1 MKCSF
6 PSVWFSIVLLLACL
20 SLAASPAWGQF
31 TDAAADASLLPS
43 VPEGFEVTV
52 FASEPLV
59 RQPCSMAFDRRGRLF
74 IGMGPQYR
82 NPTPETDGDRV
93 VLVLDENHDGKADR
107 IHAFGEGLNAI
118 QGLLWVGD
126 DLWVANAPDLT
137 ILRDLDG
144 DDVADRY
151 TRLYTDLG
159 NLEHG
164 LHGLQLGPD
173 GRVYMSKGNSKG
185 LTQPG
190 RVAPKAFR
198 DLWGVDAPAGTP
210 DIPDPEVFTRESYR
224 RNYHD
229 PADDWGLDGGILRCQ
244 PDGSQLEVVC
254 RGFRNPWDIAFDSG
268 FHGIGT
274 DNDQTEGDRV
284 FSILPGGHFGWNH
297 PWSSHWSDR
306 LHPPTAPVSG
316 PLFEG
321 SGTGVAFYDAKQF
334 PEPYRRVFFVN
345 DWLSKTTYLWRP
357 HWDGSL
363 LRPAENGWQPFVVG
377 GQSLFRP
384 TDLEVGPDGALWI
397 LGWSRGYGVEWDDQG
412 LMTNE
417 GRIYRVAAK
426 SMPSGSPSD
435 SHSIESDGPVE
446 RWTFDTCVA
455 EFRSPLLVRRR
466 DAQLALLR
474 NGSSVIEPLIDRL
487 KAGNLDEGQETWL
500 AWTLG
505 QLDLQDR
512 KIDQV
517 MLDWATGN
525 PSGPELQNLQVQ
537 SIRIVADR
545 WLRRNKRVDASGE
558 HFPDAFVQLLNS
570 DQPRV
575 RLEVVQ
581 AMRLCGQRQAVER
594 LRQAMANEQD
604 PTVAYLQWQ
613 TLRSLVPESSLRSML
628 ADPSPALQRA
638 TLLALL
644 ETQSLTESEVRHFRD
659 QLSGPAREIAQQ
671 WLDQLQGDTQ
681 PMIRGAA
688 IASKK
693 QTGSADPV
701 VVSAT
706 EPPAAAAVTRIASG
720 RSVKIVPQ
728 GLVPGALV
736 YSDRSYTIQQI
747 PESLL
752 GADLVQTPNDD
763 DGTTGNDYLQ
773 LELWMP
779 SQVIIAVDRRNESRP
794 EWLVNGFEKSAES
807 IEADHWVFDLYSKKL
822 EAGSIQLGGNTLDGK
837 AGGKGN
843 YIVLIQPQ
851 PLTPQRSP
859 ATLEQTLELV
869 TQGNVTQGNATQG
882 NATQGNAERGEAER
896 GEALFLHPKGAGCGQ
911 CHRLERNQRA
921 AGPYL
926 GDIGQRSQLHHLVQ
940 SIIDPNAV
948 ITEGFQLQVIATE
961 EGKVH
966 SGVLVEESGLKV
978 SLGLADG
985 SIIHIPKGTIEQRS
999 QEARSAMPD
1008 FSKQLTSQQVAD
1020 LVAFLQTL
1028 REESNGTGPEMASGK
1043 RVSFP
1048 AGGNQESQTQ
1058 EVGSYRIDRSD
1069 RVWRLHSGD
1078 REIGQFV
1085 LETSE
1090 IPRPHFANLSTPN
1103 GTQVTRNHP
1112 PLPGVDADDHA
1123 TMHPGV
1129 WIAFGDLSGE
1139 DFWRN
1144 RARMRHDKVTEE
1156 PHEEDGV
1163 LRWGTQTSLIG
1174 KEGVSIGTV
1183 LHRFAIREIPSAWA
1197 IEWESTFQASEGREL
1212 VFGDQEEMGLGVR
1225 VATPI
1230 TEKNGGRLVNSE
1242 GDQTASGTW
1251 GKAASWVDYA
1261 GTMEG
1266 KKVGVTVAAY
1276 RLNFRPCWWHNRDYG
1291 VFVANPFGRSAMKQG
1306 EVSAVRV
1313 AAGESLTLKFLTLLH
1328 EGDDYQ
1334 PETAIGKVWK

>member
-1 MKCSF
+1 MASEDRSMKYVAQSA
-6 PSVWFSIVLLLACL
+6 WFSIAILWICL
-20 SLAASPAWGQF
+20 SLTASPAWGQF
-31 TDAAADASLLPS
+31 TDAAADATLLPS
-43 VPEGFEVTV
+43 VAEGFEVTLV
-52 FASEPLV
+52 ASEPLV

-173 GRVYMSKGNSKG
+173 GRFYMSKGNSKG

-190 RVAPKAFR
+190 RLAPKAFR

-210 DIPDPEVFTRESYR
+210 DIPAPEVFTRESYR

-268 FHGIGT
+268 FDGIGT

-284 FSILPGGHFGWNH
+284 FSVLPGGHFGWNH

-306 LHPPTAPVSG
+306 LHLPTAPVSG

-321 SGTGVAFYDAKQF
+321 SGTGVTYYDADQF
-334 PEPYRRVFFVN
+334 PEPYRRVFFIN

-357 HWDGSL
+357 HWDGGL
-363 LRPAENGWQPFVVG
+363 MRPAEGGWQPFVVG
-377 GQSLFRP
+377 GQALFRP

-412 LMTNE
+412 QMTNE
-417 GRIYRVAAK
+417 GRIYRVAAT
-426 SMPSGSPSD
+426 SVP
-435 SHSIESDGPVE
+435 SHSLGEPQANESDRSIE
-446 RWTFDTCVA
+446 RSTLENCVA
-455 EFRSPLLVRRR
+455 EFRSPLMVRRR
-466 DAQLALLR
+466 DAQLALLQI
-474 NGSSVIEPLIDRL
+474 GSSAIDPVIGRL
-487 KAGNLDEGQETWL
+487 KAGMLDECQETWL
-500 AWTLG
+500 VWTLG
-505 QLDLQDR
+505 QFDLLDR
-512 KIDQV
+512 KIDQA
-517 MLDWATGN
+517 MLDWATAH
-525 PSGPELQNLQVQ
+525 PLRPELLNLQVQ
-537 SIRIVADR
+537 SIRILADR
-545 WLRRNKRVDASGE
+545 WLRRSDLLGASQPPL
-558 HFPDAFVQLLNS
+558 PDALAQLFIS
-570 DQPRV
+570 DHPRV
-575 RLEVVQ
+575 RLEATQ
-581 AMRLCGQRQAVER
+581 AVRVCRQSQAVEK
-594 LRQAMANEQD
+594 LKQAMAEEMD

-613 TLRSLVPESSLRSML
+613 TLRSLVPESTLRSML
-628 ADPSPALQRA
+628 SDPSPALQRGA
-638 TLLALL
+638 LLALL
-644 ETQSLTESEVRHFRD
+644 ETQSLSPSEVQQARV
-659 QLSGPAREIAQQ
+659 QLTGPAREIAQQ
-671 WLDQLQGDTQ
+671 WLDQLQGDIQ
-681 PMIRGAA
+681 PVIRGAA
-688 IASKK
+688 IASRKK
-693 QTGSADPV
+693 AGANDSIVRNAAETI
-701 VVSAT
+701 
-706 EPPAAAAVTRIASG
+706 AAAKVTGVASG
-720 RSVKIVPQ
+720 RSVKIVPE

-736 YSDRSYTIQQI
+736 YSDRSYTIHKV

-752 GADLVQTPNDD
+752 GADLLQTPNDD
-763 DGTTGNDYLQ
+763 DGLAGEDYLK

-779 SQVIIAVDRRNESRP
+779 SLVTIAVDQRNGSLP
-794 EWLVNGFEKSAES
+794 HWLMNGFEKRDEV
-807 IEADHWVFDLYSKKL
+807 IEADHWAFDLYSKAV
-822 EAGSIQLGGNTLDGK
+822 EPGAIQLGGNTQDGK

-851 PLTPQRSP
+851 PLAPPPSP
-859 ATLEQTLELV
+859 ATVEPTLER
-869 TQGNVTQGNATQG
+869 VTQGNAS
-882 NATQGNAERGEAER
+882 R
-896 GEALFLHPKGAGCGQ
+896 GEALFLHPKGAGCGK

-926 GDIGQRSQLHHLVQ
+926 GDIGRRSPLHHLVQ

-961 EGKVH
+961 EGNVH

-985 SIIHIPKGTIEQRS
+985 SIIHIPKGSIEQRS
-999 QEARSAMPD
+999 QQGRSAMPD
-1008 FSKQLTSQQVAD
+1008 FSKQLTNPQVAD
-1020 LVAFLQTL
+1020 LVAYLQTL
-1028 REESNGTGPEMASGK
+1028 RGESEGSEPGMASGQQ
-1043 RVSFP
+1043 VTLT
-1048 AGGNQESQTQ
+1048 AGGSQNVQTM
-1058 EVGSYRIDRSD
+1058 ELGSYRIERSD
-1069 RVWRLHSGD
+1069 GQWRLHSGN

-1112 PLPGVDADDHA
+1112 PVPGVDADDHA
-1123 TMHPGV
+1123 TMHPGI

-1144 RARMRHDKVTEE
+1144 RARMRHDGVTDE

-1163 LRWGTQTSLIG
+1163 LRWGTQSSLIG
-1174 KEGVSIGTV
+1174 KEGDSIGTV
-1183 LHRFAIREIPSAWA
+1183 LHRFAVKEVDGAWA
-1197 IEWESTFQASEGREL
+1197 IEWEATFRASEGREL
-1212 VFGDQEEMGLGVR
+1212 VFGDQEEMGFGVR
-1225 VATPI
+1225 VATSI

-1242 GDQTASGTW
+1242 GDQTAGGTW

-1261 GTMEG
+1261 GLIDG
-1266 KKVGVTVAAY
+1266 RKAGVTVAAH

-1306 EVSAVRV
+1306 EISAVRV

>member
-1 MKCSF
+1 MKCVAQRF
-6 PSVWFSIVLLLACL
+6 WFSIGLLVLCFSSTAT
-20 SLAASPAWGQF
+20 PARGQF
-31 TDAAADASLLPS
+31 TDAAADAALLPS
-43 VPEGFEVTV
+43 VPEGFEVMLY
-52 FASEPLV
+52 ASEPLV

-82 NPTPETDGDRV
+82 NPTPETAGDRV
-93 VLVLDENHDGKADR
+93 VLVLDENQDGRADR
-107 IHAFGEGLNAI
+107 IQAFGEGLNAI

-198 DLWGVDAPAGTP
+198 DLWGVDAPEGTP
-210 DIPDPEVFTRESYR
+210 DIPDPEVFTRDSYR

-229 PADDWGLDGGILRCQ
+229 PSDDWGLDGGILRCQ
-244 PDGSQLEVVC
+244 TDGSQLEVVC

-284 FSILPGGHFGWNH
+284 FSILSGGHFGWNH

-306 LHPPTAPVSG
+306 VHLPTAPVSG

-321 SGTGVAFYDAKQF
+321 SGTGVAYYDAEQF

-357 HWDGSL
+357 HWDGGL
-363 LRPAENGWQPFVVG
+363 MRPAEGGWQPFVVG
-377 GQSLFRP
+377 GRSLFRP

-397 LGWSRGYGVEWDDQG
+397 LGWSRGYGAEWDEQG
-412 LMTNE
+412 QMTNE
-417 GRIYRVAAK
+417 GRIYRIAAQ
-426 SMPSGSPSD
+426 SLPSGSIGKRQA
-435 SHSIESDGPVE
+435 IESDRSNE
-446 RWTFDTCVA
+446 RWTLERCVE
-455 EFRSPLLVRRR
+455 EFRSPLVVRRR
-466 DAQLALLR
+466 DAQLALLQI
-474 NGSSVIEPLIDRL
+474 GSSVIDAIIDRL
-487 KAGNLDEGQETWL
+487 QAGNLNEGQETWL

-505 QLDLQDR
+505 QLDLRDNR
-512 KIDQV
+512 IDQV
-517 MLDWATGN
+517 MIDWATAN
-525 PSGPELQNLQVQ
+525 PSRRLPLNLQLQ
-537 SIRIVADR
+537 SIRVLGDR
-545 WLRRNKRVDASGE
+545 WLRRSQLAGAFENP
-558 HFPDAFVQLLNS
+558 FPDALVELLTS

-575 RLEVVQ
+575 RLEILQVL
-581 AMRLCGQRQAVER
+581 RLCRQRQAVEK
-594 LRQAMANEQD
+594 LKQAIAEERD
-604 PTVAYLQWQ
+604 PTVAYFQWQ
-613 TLRSLVPESSLRSML
+613 TLRALVPQSGLQAML
-628 ADPSPALQRA
+628 SHPSPALQQGA
-638 TLLALL
+638 LLALL
-644 ETQSLTESEVRHFRD
+644 ETQSLSESEVQHARD
-659 QLSGPAREIAQQ
+659 LLAAPGREIAQHAKAPAN
-671 WLDQLQGDTQ
+671 W
-681 PMIRGAA
+681 
-688 IASKK
+688 KE
-693 QTGSADPV
+693 V
-701 VVSAT
+701 N
-706 EPPAAAAVTRIASG
+706 PPAAAAVTGIASG

-728 GLVPGALV
+728 GLVPGAMV
-736 YSDRSYTIQQI
+736 YSDRPYTIQKV

-752 GADLVQTPNDD
+752 GADLLQTPNED
-763 DGTTGNDYLQ
+763 DGSTGEDYLR

-779 SQVIIAVDRRNESRP
+779 SQVTIAVDRRNASRP
-794 EWLVNGFEKSAES
+794 SWLVDGFKKSDES
-807 IEADHWVFDLYSKKL
+807 IEADHWIFDLYSKSMD
-822 EAGSIQLGGNTLDGK
+822 AGSIQLGGNTQNGK

-843 YIVLIQPQ
+843 YIVVIQPQ
-851 PLTPQRSP
+851 PLTAQPTP
-859 ATLEQTLELV
+859 VTLDATLEH
-869 TQGNVTQGNATQG
+869 VTQGNA
-882 NATQGNAERGEAER
+882 NR

-911 CHRLERNQRA
+911 CHRLQRNQKA

-926 GDIGQRSQLHHLVQ
+926 GDIGRRSQLHHLVQ
-940 SIIDPNAV
+940 SIIDPHAV

-985 SIIHIPKGTIEQRS
+985 SIIHIPKGSIEQRS
-999 QEARSAMPD
+999 QEARSAMPE
-1008 FSKQLTSQQVAD
+1008 FSKQLTVQQVAD

-1028 REESNGTGPEMASGK
+1028 REENKGSEPAMASG
-1043 RVSFP
+1043 
-1048 AGGNQESQTQ
+1048 Q
-1058 EVGSYRIDRSD
+1058 EVALDTGGPQGVQTPEMGSYRIERSD
-1069 RVWRLHSGD
+1069 RVWQLHSGK
-1078 REIGQFV
+1078 RAIGQFV
-1085 LETSE
+1085 LETPE

-1112 PLPGVDADDHA
+1112 PVPGVDADDHA

-1144 RARMRHDKVTEE
+1144 RARMRHDRVTEE

-1163 LRWGTQTSLIG
+1163 LRWGTQSSLIG
-1174 KEGVSIGTV
+1174 KGETSMGTV
-1183 LHRFAIREIPSAWA
+1183 LHRFAVKEVPGAWA
-1197 IEWESTFQASEGREL
+1197 IEWEATFRASEGREL
-1212 VFGDQEEMGLGVR
+1212 VFGDQEEMGFGVR
-1225 VATPI
+1225 VATAI
-1230 TEKNGGRLVNSE
+1230 TEKNGGRLVNSQ
-1242 GDQTASGTW
+1242 GDQSAGGTW

-1261 GTMEG
+1261 GTIDG
-1266 KKVGVTVAAY
+1266 RKAGVTVAAH

-1306 EVSAVRV
+1306 DVSEVRV

-1328 EGDDYQ
+1328 EGDTYQ
-1334 PETAIGKVWK
+1334 PETAIGEVWK

>member
-1 MKCSF
+1 VAYEDRSMKYVAQS
-6 PSVWFSIVLLLACL
+6 PWFAIAILLISL
-20 SLAASPAWGQF
+20 SSTASLSWGQF
-31 TDAAADASLLPS
+31 TDAAADGSLLPS
-43 VPEGFEVTV
+43 VPEGFEVTLV
-52 FASEPLV
+52 ASEPLV

-93 VLVLDENHDGKADR
+93 VLMLDEDRDGKADR

-164 LHGLQLGPD
+164 LHGLQMGPD

-198 DLWGVDAPAGTP
+198 ELWGVDAPDGTP
-210 DIPDPEVFTRESYR
+210 DIPDPEVFTRETYR

-297 PWSSHWSDR
+297 PWSSHWSDS

-321 SGTGVAFYDAKQF
+321 SGTGVAFYDADQF
-334 PEPYRRVFFVN
+334 PDAYRRVFFVN

-357 HWDGSL
+357 DWDGAL
-363 LRPAENGWQPFVVG
+363 MRPAESGWQPFVVG

-412 LMTNE
+412 QMTNE

-426 SMPSGSPSD
+426 TTPSD
-435 SHSIESDGPVE
+435 YAADTQRIESERPVE
-446 RWTFDTCVA
+446 RWTLENCIA

-466 DAQLALLR
+466 DAQLALLQI
-474 NGSSVIEPLIDRL
+474 GSSVIEPAIGLL
-487 KAGNLDEGQETWL
+487 QAGNLDECQETWL
-500 AWTLG
+500 VWTLG
-505 QLDLQDR
+505 QLELQDR
-512 KIDQV
+512 RIDQV
-517 MLDWATGN
+517 ILDWATGN
-525 PSGPELQNLQVQ
+525 RPRPQLQNLQVQ
-537 SIRIVADR
+537 SIRILADR
-545 WLRRNKRVDASGE
+545 WLRRSQLVGKSE
-558 HFPDAFVQLLNS
+558 PPLPDALMQLLTS

-581 AMRLCGQRQAVER
+581 AMRLCHQRQSVEK
-594 LRQAMANEQD
+594 LKQAIAEERD

-613 TLRSLVPESSLRSML
+613 TLRSLLPESDLRSLL
-628 ADPSPALQRA
+628 ADPSPSLQQGA
-638 TLLALL
+638 LLALL
-644 ETQSLTESEVRHFRD
+644 ETQSLSELEVQQVRD
-659 QLSGPAREIAQQ
+659 QRAGPTREIAQQ

-693 QTGSADPV
+693 KGGGIDPV
-701 VVSAT
+701 VGSAS
-706 EPPAAAAVTRIASG
+706 EPPAAAAVTGIASG

-736 YSDRSYTIQQI
+736 YSDRSYTIQKV

-763 DGTTGNDYLQ
+763 DGSTGVDYLR
-773 LELWMP
+773 LELHMP
-779 SQVIIAVDRRNESRP
+779 SQVTIAVDRRNASRP
-794 EWLVNGFEKSAES
+794 DWLLHGFEKSTES
-807 IEADHWVFDLYSKKL
+807 IEADHWAFDLYSRKWD
-822 EAGSIQLGGNTLDGK
+822 AGSIQLGGNTQDGK

-851 PLTPQRSP
+851 VLAPQPSP
-859 ATLEQTLELV
+859 ATLDQTLE
-869 TQGNVTQGNATQG
+869 QITQGNA
-882 NATQGNAERGEAER
+882 ARGK
-896 GEALFLHPKGAGCGQ
+896 ALFLHPKGAGCGQ
-911 CHRLERNQRA
+911 CHRLQRNQKA

-926 GDIGQRSQLHHLVQ
+926 GDIARRSQLHHLVQ

-961 EGKVH
+961 EGEVH

-978 SLGLADG
+978 SLGLSNG
-985 SIIHIPKGTIEQRS
+985 SIIQIPKGSIQQRS
-999 QEARSAMPD
+999 QQARSAMPD
-1008 FSKQLTSQQVAD
+1008 FSKQLTIQHVTD

-1028 REESNGTGPEMASGK
+1028 REEREGSGPGIATGQ
-1043 RVSFP
+1043 RVVFP
-1048 AGGNQESQTQ
+1048 AGGTQ
-1058 EVGSYRIDRSD
+1058 EVKAQQVGSYRIERSD

-1085 LETSE
+1085 LESSE

-1112 PLPGVDADDHA
+1112 PVPGVDADDHA

-1129 WIAFGDLSGE
+1129 WMAFGDLSGE

-1144 RARMRHDKVTEE
+1144 RARMRHEKVTEE

-1163 LRWGTQTSLIG
+1163 LRWGMQSSLIG
-1174 KEGVSIGTV
+1174 KEGGSIGTV
-1183 LHRFAIREIPSAWA
+1183 LHRIAIKEVPSAWA
-1197 IEWESTFQASEGREL
+1197 IEWEAAFQASEGREL
-1212 VFGDQEEMGLGVR
+1212 VFGDQEEMGFGVR

-1251 GKAASWVDYA
+1251 GKAASWVDYSGA
-1261 GTMEG
+1261 IEG
-1266 KKVGVTVAAY
+1266 KKVGVTVAAH
-1276 RLNFRPCWWHNRDYG
+1276 RFNFRPSWWHNRDYG

-1313 AAGESLTLKFLTLLH
+1313 AAGESLTLRFLTMLH